1 MTISF
6 INVYLSKFPS
16 MTITQIEYVVAVAT
30 YKSFV
35 AAAEKCFVT
44 QPTLSMQIQKLED
57 ELGVR
62 IFDRNKHPIAITDM
76 GELIVAQGRIALAEC
91 ERIHEIIQT
100 QQKAISGVF
109 RFAAIPTVAPNILPG
124 LLENYSK
131 KYPSIKLHASEMET
145 NQIILALR
153 NNEIDAALLST
164 PLEEK
169 DIKEYPL
176 FYETF
181 VGYFSDGE
189 PALKKRTITPDD
201 IALDRIWLLNEGHCM
216 RNQIINLC
224 SEQVQKM
231 QGERP
236 YRYESS
242 NVETLRRMVEKN
254 GGMTVLPELA
264 TLEFTEDQI
273 ERIRYF
279 EDPEPVREVSL
290 VTNGHFVRM
299 SILQTLMDEILLL
312 VPEKMRVQKKNRKVL
327 RIQSAK
333 LHI

>member
-1 MTISF
+1 
-6 INVYLSKFPS
+6 
-16 MTITQIEYVVAVAT
+16 MTITQLEYVVAVAT

-57 ELGVR
+57 ELGVK
-62 IFDRNKHPIAITDM
+62 IFDRNKHPIAVTDM
-76 GELIVAQGRIALAEC
+76 GNMVVDQARVVLAEC
-91 ERIHEIIQT
+91 ERVHEIIQG
-100 QQKAISGVF
+100 QQKTLSGIF
-109 RFAAIPTVAPNILPG
+109 KIAAIPTVAPNILPG
-124 LLENYSK
+124 LLENYAK
-131 KYPSIKLHASEMET
+131 NYPNVKLQAKEMET
-145 NQIILALR
+145 NQIITALR

-164 PLEEK
+164 PLEES

-176 FYETF
+176 FYEPF
-181 VGYFSDGE
+181 VAYFSDSE
-189 PALKKRTITPDD
+189 KALKKRTITPSD

-224 SEQVQKM
+224 SDQVQKL
-231 QGERP
+231 QAERP

-242 NVETLRRMVEKN
+242 NVETLRKMVEKN
-254 GGMTVLPELA
+254 GGMAVLPELA
-264 TLEFTEDQI
+264 TLEFHEDQV

-279 EDPEPVREVSL
+279 EDPEPVREISL
-290 VTNGHFVRM
+290 ATNSHFVKM
-299 SILQTLMDEILLL
+299 GVLQSLMDEILAL

-333 LHI
+333 LDLK

>member
-1 MTISF
+1 
-6 INVYLSKFPS
+6 
-16 MTITQIEYVVAVAT
+16 MTITQLEYVVAVAT

-76 GELIVAQGRIALAEC
+76 GSIIVKQSQVVLAEC
-91 ERIHEIIQT
+91 ERVHELIQG
-100 QQKAISGVF
+100 QQKTLSGVF
-109 RFAAIPTVAPNILPG
+109 KFAAIPTVAPNILPG
-124 LLENYSK
+124 LLENYSRT
-131 KYPSIKLHASEMET
+131 YPDMKLQVKEMET
-145 NQIILALR
+145 NQIISALR

-176 FYETF
+176 FYEPF
-181 VGYFSDGE
+181 VGYFANDE
-189 PALKKRTITPDD
+189 KALKKRMIIPAD

-224 SEQVQKM
+224 SDQIQKL
-231 QGERP
+231 QAERP

-254 GGMTVLPELA
+254 GGMTILPELA

-279 EDPEPVREVSL
+279 EAPEPVREISL
-290 VTNGHFVRM
+290 VTNSHFVRM
-299 SILQTLMDEILLL
+299 SVLQSLMDEILKL

-333 LHI
+333 LEL

>member
-1 MTISF
+1 
-6 INVYLSKFPS
+6 
-16 MTITQIEYVVAVAT
+16 MTITQLEYVVAVAT

-35 AAAEKCFVT
+35 SAAEKCFVT

-57 ELGVR
+57 ELGVK
-62 IFDRNKHPIAITDM
+62 IFDRNKHPIAVTDM
-76 GELIVAQGRIALAEC
+76 GSMIVEQARIALSEC
-91 ERIHEIIQT
+91 ERIHEVIQA
-100 QQKAISGVF
+100 QQKILSGTF
-109 RFAAIPTVAPNILPG
+109 KFAVIPTVAPNILPG
-124 LLENYSK
+124 LLEHYAKNF
-131 KYPSIKLHASEMET
+131 PAMKLQVKEMET
-145 NQIILALR
+145 NQIITALH

-169 DIKEYPL
+169 NIKEYPL
-176 FYETF
+176 FYEPF

-189 PALKKRTITPDD
+189 IALKKRMITPSD

-224 SEQVQKM
+224 SDQVQKL
-231 QGERP
+231 QAERP

-242 NVETLRRMVEKN
+242 NVETLRKLVEKN
-254 GGMTVLPELA
+254 GGMAVLPELA
-264 TLEFTEDQI
+264 TLEFNEDQI

-279 EDPEPVREVSL
+279 EAPEPVREISL

-299 SILQTLMDEILLL
+299 SVLQSLMDEILAL

-333 LHI
+333 LELK